1 MSELIATRT
10 RADLRFQLL
19 ATVSAFSLLAVVAS
33 QARADDSDRPT
44 VWIELGG
51 QMEQAQGMSS
61 PFSAPFMSVAPTPG
75 LYDGLSFLGSQKG
88 PHFAFGEEGKLIFE
102 PSGSDWVFT
111 AGIRYGRSNAKRHRH
126 NQEPGP
132 DKHFQYTLSFTYAGY
147 PYHYSYSG
155 TVNIPYNE
163 LADTNAHVR
172 QQHLIL
178 DFTAGKDVGLGLFGR
193 NGSSVVNAGVR
204 FASFTS
210 QTTAYM
216 TARPNVNIVTHY
228 YYLPTFG
235 ISKHQYFGSFH
246 QYVMQGAARRSFHG
260 IGPTLS
266 WEASAA
272 LVGNQEEGELTFDW
286 GINGA
291 LLFGKQRAQTSH
303 STSAMRF
310 YHQAYAGTLYPPRAN
325 HSTRS
330 RSVTVPNLGG
340 FAGLSVKYPNLK
352 VSLGYRADFFF
363 GAMDTGIDAR
373 STKDVGFRGPF
384 ATVSI
389 GLGG

>member
-1 MSELIATRT
+1 MSELIATHA
-10 RADLRFQLL
+10 RADLRLQLL

-33 QARADDSDRPT
+33 RAHADDSDRPT

-61 PFSAPFMSVAPTPG
+61 PFTAPFMSITPTPDVYKG
-75 LYDGLSFLGSQKG
+75 VSFIEGQKG
-88 PHFAFGEEGKLIFE
+88 PHFAFGEEGKLSFQ
-102 PSGSDWVFT
+102 PAGSDWVFS
-111 AGIRYGRSNAKRHRH
+111 AGIRYGRSNAKRHKH
-126 NQEPGP
+126 NQGSPPE
-132 DKHFQYTLSFTYAGY
+132 KHFHYTLDFTYYG
-147 PYHYSYSG
+147 YHYHYTYSG
-155 TVNIPYNE
+155 TKVFRYNA
-163 LADTNAHVR
+163 LADSNAQVQ
-172 QQHLIL
+172 QQHLVL
-178 DFTAGKDVGLGLFGR
+178 DFTAGKDVGLGLFG
-193 NGSSVVNAGVR
+193 GHSSSVVNAGVR
-204 FASFTS
+204 YAAFTS
-210 QTTAYM
+210 QSTAYM
-216 TARPNVNIVTHY
+216 TGRPNVNVVTHFV
-228 YYLPTFG
+228 YLPTFG
-235 ISKHQYFGSFH
+235 ISKPQYLASFH
-246 QYVMQGAARRSFHG
+246 QYVMRGEARRSFHG

-272 LVGNQEEGELTFDW
+272 LVGNQDDGELTFDW

-291 LLFGKQRAQTSH
+291 VLFGKQRSQTSH
-303 STSAMRF
+303 NTSAMQF
-310 YHQAYAGTLYPPRAN
+310 YGQHYAGTLYPQRSN

-363 GAMDTGIDAR
+363 GAMDGGIDAR